1 MVGEYPGQVVR
12 VMCTLLAPLIMI
24 FGIYVVAHGH
34 YGPGGGFAGGV
45 VIGVGIILLRI
56 TLPREVSHQKF
67 PPIVGPA
74 SASIGVLGFVATGA
88 ASMVVGGEFLDY
100 GVVEAFGGE
109 PSARRYLGI
118 LLVEV
123 AVGLAVAG
131 VMLTLFDSLAEAD
144 QNTDDGAEA
153 LDS

>member
-12 VMCTLLAPLIMI
+12 VMCTLLAPIIMM

-74 SASIGVLGFVATGA
+74 AAALGVLGFIATGA
-88 ASMVVGGEFLDY
+88 VSMMLGGEFLDY
-100 GVVEAFGGE
+100 GVVDAFGGE

-118 LLVEV
+118 LLVEA

-131 VMLTLFDSLAEAD
+131 VMLSLFDSLARAEQGTEPEA
-144 QNTDDGAEA
+144 GV